1 MQPTCELPPFFMSVV
16 PGTSCY
22 LEPLKLL
29 CHRKKVLK
37 QEGSVY
43 SWNVVDDMYFNLQ
56 FALSPNY
63 LRIVCLK
70 RLNQVCLELQKI
82 YKCVT
87 LYNIIMKVNK

>member
-1 MQPTCELPPFFMSVV
+1 MSVV

-22 LEPLKLL
+22 LEPFKLPF
-29 CHRKKVLK
+29 HRKTVLK
-37 QEGSVY
+37 QDGSVY
-43 SWNVVDDMYFNLQ
+43 SWNFVDDMLYFNLQ

-70 RLNQVCLELQKI
+70 WLNQVCLELQKI

-87 LYNIIMKVNK
+87 LYDIIMKVNK

>member
-1 MQPTCELPPFFMSVV
+1 M
-16 PGTSCY
+16 Y
-22 LEPLKLL
+22 LWTPALL
-29 CHRKKVLK
+29 HVRGARHQLLLRTFEVTLSLKKVLK

-43 SWNVVDDMYFNLQ
+43 SWNVVDDMLYFNFQ

-70 RLNQVCLELQKI
+70 WRNQVCLELQKI
-82 YKCVT
+82 YKCVA